1 MPEAFD
7 SEVDRSPTQ
16 EPSSR
21 RLFAVLLALT
31 LAVCFAARARA
42 WQAIESQPEQFFAQ
56 GVAASGSD
64 SYLWFRLARELGE
77 GDPSS
82 ERDPL
87 RAWPDGLPR
96 GSVPAYPWLIAQAA
110 RVFETDVYRA
120 GIGWNVAL
128 SSLFVLPLALH
139 LRRAG
144 QPLAG
149 LLGGYV
155 GGLSPAYVERSSV
168 QRVDT
173 DGGTLLFLCLLAL
186 AIGALRTTASPRR
199 NLVVAAAA
207 GLLLAGF
214 CRWYGQPWFWL
225 VYLGTLALHLLA
237 NRFGLRASLP
247 LVLVFVVCANPLSA
261 LGGAEALAHFL
272 RFYVFSGAAVAPG
285 PLDYASITADI
296 AELQPLP
303 LRETLAQVVGIPAI
317 AGAGLAGFVAFCL
330 VGPRAVIPLL
340 PLVLL
345 GVYALVGP
353 QRFDLF
359 LGPLVGIGLGFALQ
373 SVARVTRRGPLA
385 ARRFAEPA
393 AQLAGVVAALVL
405 LPHTGFALA
414 PRPSVPVRLVAG
426 LQRLAPSLP
435 PDAAVFASWGA
446 GYLITDVTGAA
457 TLNDGEAPDP
467 LVHYLFTRAIA
478 SSDPQEL
485 RRIVELLSTLGRS
498 GLHAALDGATDRATD
513 PQAALET
520 LLHREARTAGNV
532 VLLLTE
538 RDVVAFPSFFRT
550 GRWRFAEA
558 TGPEDAYYTRT
569 CRRSGRRRLR
579 CDTESG
585 EDLVIDLELGRLG
598 DGQRLRRVI
607 ELRDGRVVRETD
619 HSPTA
624 RYSLEL
630 VAGEADGAFTAYLV
644 SERVFRSNFNQLFF
658 LARSDPEDLEELAG
672 TPPVLRAFRIRATES
687 RR

>member
-7 SEVDRSPTQ
+7 IEGDRSPARS
-16 EPSSR
+16 P
-21 RLFAVLLALT
+21 FARPIFAALLVLT
-31 LAVCFAARARA
+31 LAVCFTARARA
-42 WQAIESQPEQFFAQ
+42 WQRIEAEPEQLFA
-56 GVAASGSD
+56 GAVAASGSD
-64 SYLWFRLARELGE
+64 SYLWFRLARELGQ
-77 GDPSS
+77 GGAAS

-96 GSVPAYPWLIAQAA
+96 GTVPAYPWLIAQAA
-110 RVFETDVYRA
+110 HVFGTDVYRA
-120 GIGWNVAL
+120 GIGWNVVL

-144 QPLAG
+144 HPLAG

-186 AIGALRTTASPRR
+186 AIGALQTTASPRR
-199 NLVVAAAA
+199 NVFVAAAA

-225 VYLGTLALHLLA
+225 VYLGTLAIHLVA
-237 NRFGLRASLP
+237 SGFRLRASLP

-261 LGGAEALAHFL
+261 LGGAQALAHFL

-303 LRETLAQVVGIPAI
+303 LRETLARVVGIPAI
-317 AGAGLAGFVAFCL
+317 AGVGLAGFVAFCR
-330 VGPRAVIPLL
+330 VGLRAVIPLL

-345 GVYALVGP
+345 GVYALFGP

-359 LGPLVGIGLGFALQ
+359 LGPLVGIGIGFVLQ
-373 SVARVTRRGPLA
+373 SVARIAHRGPLA

-393 AQLAGVVAALVL
+393 AWLAGVVAALVL

-414 PRPSVPVRLVAG
+414 PRPTVPVRLVAS

-435 PDAAVFASWGA
+435 PEPAVFASWGA

-467 LVHYLFTRAIA
+467 LVHYFFSRALA

-485 RRIVELLSTLGRS
+485 RRVVELLSTLGRR
-498 GLHAALDGATDRATD
+498 GLHAALDGRSAPDAAV
-513 PQAALET
+513 AAL
-520 LLHREARTAGNV
+520 LRRESRTAGNV
-532 VLLLTE
+532 VLVLTE

-550 GRWRFAEA
+550 GRWRFAEE
-558 TGPEDAYYTRT
+558 TGPEDAYYART
-569 CRRSGRRRLR
+569 CRRSGRHRLR
-579 CDTESG
+579 CDAEDG
-585 EDLVIDLELGRLG
+585 EDFAIDLERGRLG
-598 DGQRLRRVI
+598 DGQRLRRVV
-607 ELRDGRVVRETD
+607 ELRGGRVVRETD

-624 RYSLEL
+624 HYSLEL
-630 VAGEADGAFTAYLV
+630 VARAADDAFTAYLV
-644 SERVFRSNFNQLFF
+644 SERVFHSNFNQLFF
-658 LARSDPEDLEELAG
+658 LGRSDPEDLEELPG
-672 TPPVLRAFRIRATES
+672 TPTVLRAFRIRATEA
-687 RR
+687 RP